1 MELEI
6 PHLDDPI
13 ERRKLVRAIGIFRKL
28 RKISRNRAEKLFA
41 RSQNG
46 VKDSTIVTGQSIEK
60 DEEKYLLSVFHKTFP
75 TAQKPTFS
83 LNLNLLGGVRM
94 MYGDEMV
101 ELSLNQLEIKK

>member
-6 PHLDDPI
+6 PHLDNPI

-28 RKISRNRAEKLFA
+28 RKISRARAEKLFA

-46 VKDSTIVTGQSIEK
+46 VKDSTIVTGQPIEK
-60 DEEKYLLSVFHKTFP
+60 DEEKYILSIFRKTFP
-75 TAQKPTFS
+75 DAPRPTLS
-83 LNLNLLGGVRM
+83 IHPKLLWGVRM

-101 ELSLNQLEIKK
+101 ELTLNQIKV